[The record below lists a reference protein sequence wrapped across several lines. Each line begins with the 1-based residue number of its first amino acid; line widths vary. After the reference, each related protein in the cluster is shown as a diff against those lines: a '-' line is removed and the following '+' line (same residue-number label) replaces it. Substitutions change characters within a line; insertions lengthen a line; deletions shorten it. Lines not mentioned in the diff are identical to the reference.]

1 MKAKKMKTINGS
13 RPMVESI
20 EEKKKKPLIPPLSSY
35 VLQNTKNTKNFLRN
49 FLHLIRIV
57 WANKCLFFFR
67 CRANFLPKTKQIII
81 IIKK

>member
-57 WANKCLFFFR
+57 
-67 CRANFLPKTKQIII
+67 
-81 IIKK
+81 